1 MITREQLREYLPYA
15 MILIGNIGLAIIWVT
30 GDRGIYIHSGLTW
43 VIVVDVAAITLT
55 MYRYYVP
62 KETPA

>member
-1 MITREQLREYLPYA
+1 

-43 VIVVDVAAITLT
+43 TIVVDVAAITLT

-62 KETPA
+62 KEIPA